1 VSRRLDS
8 IDFLRGLAIAVMAL
22 DHARDFFGLVTA
34 DPLNPASTWPAFYF
48 SRWITHFCAP
58 VFVFLAGAAAYLQSR
73 RKSPAELA
81 RFLFTRGLWLVL
93 LELTFIRC
101 FGWFFNFH
109 YRFSVGQVIWAI
121 GWAMVALAT
130 AIRFRLSPR
139 AAGLAGLAVIF
150 LHNLTDPLKAEQ
162 FGPLWWLW
170 RILHDR
176 KPMEFYPGH
185 FFFPQYP
192 LLPWIAVLFA
202 GYGFGLFLDMPPERR
217 RFWFLRLGAAATL
230 LFLLLRAIN
239 IYGDPRPWTPQPS
252 TVQLLYSFLATSKYP
267 PSFLFLLMT
276 LGPPLLLLAFL
287 KDQMGP
293 WARPLL
299 LFGRVPM
306 FFYLLHLPLLHGA
319 AALYALAVYGSA
331 DWLTDAPGWG
341 RVPRPPDF
349 GFHLPGVYAV
359 WLAALALTYPL
370 CRWIDRKKSAAR
382 ANPTTSN
389 RWLSYI

>member
-1 VSRRLDS
+1 MSRRLDS

-22 DHARDFFGLVTA
+22 DHTRDFFGLVTS
-34 DPLNPASTWPAFYF
+34 DPLDPASTWPAFFF

-58 VFVFLAGAAAYLQSR
+58 VFVFLAGTSAYLQAR
-73 RKSPAELA
+73 RKSPAELS
-81 RFLFTRGLWLVL
+81 RFLLTRGLWLVL

-109 YRFSVGQVIWAI
+109 YKFSVGQVIWAI
-121 GWAMVALAT
+121 GWAMVALSAVV
-130 AIRFRLSPR
+130 RFRISPK
-139 AAGLAGLAVIF
+139 AAGLTGAAIIF

-192 LLPWIAVLFA
+192 LLPWIAVLFT
-202 GYGFGLFLDMPPERR
+202 GYGFGLILDMEPEKRR
-217 RFWFLRLGAAATL
+217 LWCLRLGAAATL
-230 LFLLLRAIN
+230 LFIALRAAN
-239 IYGDPRPWTPQPS
+239 FYGDQRPWSPQPS
-252 TVQLLYSFLATSKYP
+252 TSQLLYSFLATSKYP
-267 PSFLFLLMT
+267 PSLLFLLMT
-276 LGPPLLLLAFL
+276 LGPPLALLAFL
-287 KDQMGP
+287 KDEMGP
-293 WARPLL
+293 WARPML

-319 AALYALAVYGSA
+319 AALYALAVFGSA

-341 RVPRPPDF
+341 RTPRPADY
-349 GFHLPGVYAV
+349 GFHLPGVYAI
-359 WLAALALTYPL
+359 WAAALALSYPL
-370 CRWIDRKKSAAR
+370 CLWIDRKKSVAR
-382 ANPTTSN
+382 KNPTRAN